1 MRKLP
6 FFVAILFLLPGL
18 VRAQQIQ
25 FKMEAKKM
33 DFPLI
38 NPAPKVEGPV
48 LDAEAL
54 SKLRSG
60 VIIVKSDDPNVCKQ
74 LKFNNETGTFGAP
87 LQTSCD
93 RSSTAREAPDQTG
106 QHSGGQLGSIRDSF
120 RGR

>member
-1 MRKLP
+1 MFGMKRPIKLDRWFSEP
-6 FFVAILFLLPGL
+6 RHVVITVAGLLAFGVMIAFASRML
-18 VRAQQIQ
+18 TT
-25 FKMEAKKM
+25 
-33 DFPLI
+33 
-38 NPAPKVEGPV
+38 PA

-87 LQTSCD
+87 LPTTCD
-93 RSSTAREAPDQTG
+93 HSSNGREDQMRL
-106 QHSGGQLGSIRDSF
+106 HSDGQLDSIRDSF